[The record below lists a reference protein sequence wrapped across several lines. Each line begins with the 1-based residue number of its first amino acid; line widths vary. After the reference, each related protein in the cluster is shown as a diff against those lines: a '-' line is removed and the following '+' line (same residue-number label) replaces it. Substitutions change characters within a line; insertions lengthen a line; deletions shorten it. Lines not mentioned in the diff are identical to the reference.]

1 MRYLIFFA
9 LALSGC
15 SAVPAPD
22 VNYITETETITKSNV
37 QQLELK
43 GKALELLKELEDKKM
58 ELENA
63 LAIEKLK
70 LANKEPESKVNTVA
84 PDISHC
90 EDYRDE
96 YPERFA
102 TCLEDEINGLSTGD
116 GRQYVNTPSIIV
128 SGDNNVVT
136 IGSPAAVNNMNSGHK
151 NRDEDNQIAN
161 ALIGLI
167 NKDTFIPLP
176 KKQAYK
182 HPVAQAIE
190 ETKGLVKELAY
201 PVLYGV
207 LGWKGFGAI
216 EKGIEK
222 DSFRMD
228 GNITRDSN
236 NPVTTTTYQPAAAIA
251 E

>member
-1 MRYLIFFA
+1 MKYSIIFV
-9 LALSGC
+9 LLLSGC

-22 VNYITETETITKSNV
+22 VNYITETEAITKSNGK
-37 QQLELK
+37 QLELK
-43 GKALELLKELEDKKM
+43 GKALDLLKELEDKKM
-58 ELENA
+58 ELDNA
-63 LAIEKLK
+63 LAIERLK
-70 LANKEPESKVNTVA
+70 SAKEAEIKVNTVA

-102 TCLEDEINGLSTGD
+102 TCLEDKINGLSTGD

-136 IGSPAAVNNMNSGHK
+136 IGSPGAVNNMSSGHK
-151 NRDEDNQIAN
+151 NRDEDNQVAN

-222 DSFRMD
+222 NSFRMD
-228 GNITRDSN
+228 GDITRDSN
-236 NPVTTTTYQPAAAIA
+236 NPVTTTTYPPAAIA